1 MLSERIIVYAKM
13 NSRKQ
18 IIFQNASLFVMYEQ
32 AYQCHSPI
40 SNSPVGPPLV
50 IRMTRSP
57 LIIRYLDGKET
68 NSGMAMHYE
77 CTITKKICQLFF

>member
-40 SNSPVGPPLV
+40 SNAPGGPP
-50 IRMTRSP
+50 
-57 LIIRYLDGKET
+57 
-68 NSGMAMHYE
+68 
-77 CTITKKICQLFF
+77 